1 MKESISILK
10 IVFDFLDKCSEDDL
24 VLLRTGKAKIRIEYQ
39 KEKPVHQEPNTNIS
53 EILDEVAQLTTI
65 EAAKTYFS
73 EKKYSKAVLKKIA
86 EENGVSVPSKETN
99 EQIINRI
106 IEVLIGSKLRYDALL
121 NMDTK

>member
-1 MKESISILK
+1 MKESIAILK
-10 IVFDFLDKCSEDDL
+10 IVCDFLDRCSEDDL

-53 EILDEVAQLTTI
+53 EILNEVAQLTTI
-65 EAAKTYFS
+65 EAAKTYFA
-73 EKKYSKAVLKKIA
+73 EKKYSKTILKKIA
-86 EENGVSVPSKETN
+86 EGNGISVPSKETN